1 MKESKISSRALL
13 VASVIFVL
21 VLASGPLGYKFGFLL
36 LIPSIISLLVGVL
49 GGILV
54 ALSSLIMLFV
64 AIKYKL
70 TVDRNLLLVGSLVSL
85 FPMIFIVPQAFNG
98 LSAPE
103 INDISTDM
111 NSPPLF
117 GKLLIRQIDNNEL
130 SLSEYALS
138 KEERIKIQNHS
149 YPELKTLSSSLD
161 FDSALTR
168 SAALL
173 RQQGLEIVTID
184 KDKGIIEAIDTT
196 FWFGFKDNV
205 VVRLKRHGSGTKV
218 DIRSASRIGLR
229 DFGKNAARIRRFLDD
244 F

>member
-149 YPELKTLSSSLD
+149 Y
-161 FDSALTR
+161 FY
-168 SAALL
+168 
-173 RQQGLEIVTID
+173 
-184 KDKGIIEAIDTT
+184 
-196 FWFGFKDNV
+196 
-205 VVRLKRHGSGTKV
+205 
-218 DIRSASRIGLR
+218 
-229 DFGKNAARIRRFLDD
+229 
-244 F
+244 